1 MQISIGTEIGEW
13 GCGPFFSYSK
23 LNEIRASGFADVLG
37 GSSLFVELMDSDE
50 SFLKGRLFGSFK
62 NMA

>member
-1 MQISIGTEIGEW
+1 MQISIGTEIGQG

-23 LNEIRASGFADVLG
+23 LNEIRASGLTEVLG
-37 GSSLFVELMDSDE
+37 GSSLFVELTDSDE
-50 SFLKGRLFGSFK
+50 SLLEGRLFGSFK